1 MVLEKSQHIMLG
13 HRLHIRIDA
22 RRGREKVPGHRDQRP
37 PRPLRAEKGN
47 FVFIFLVSLVK
58 SSLLFRSQIFDF
70 VSSVKITLLYF
81 LAIKLRIQFSFI
93 TMMIYIE
100 NGIHEIFL
108 NFSLVE
114 VFSPKIFH

>member
-47 FVFIFLVSLVK
+47 LVFIILSPHCLAHISAVLVK
-58 SSLLFRSQIFDF
+58 SSVLFRSQIFDF
-70 VSSVKITLLYF
+70 VSSVKITLLYYF

-93 TMMIYIE
+93 TMI
-100 NGIHEIFL
+100 
-108 NFSLVE
+108 
-114 VFSPKIFH
+114 

>member
-47 FVFIFLVSLVK
+47 IIFCLHFYLSEICLH
-58 SSLLFRSQIFDF
+58 LLLSAA
-70 VSSVKITLLYF
+70 VCLPS
-81 LAIKLRIQFSFI
+81 
-93 TMMIYIE
+93 
-100 NGIHEIFL
+100 
-108 NFSLVE
+108 
-114 VFSPKIFH
+114 